1 MTEAE
6 LVSLID
12 KVAND
17 TIEVYG
23 LYCRHMPK
31 VFVVTAMAGAL
42 AACASEAA
50 IDRDVVMAV
59 LTDAFDDIERGEH
72 AQSAAQDEREYDA

>member
-6 LVSLID
+6 LISIID

-23 LYCRHMPK
+23 LYCRRVPK

-42 AACASEAA
+42 AACASEAD
-50 IDRDVVMAV
+50 IHRDVVVAA
-59 LTDAFDDIERGEH
+59 LTSAFDDIEHGEH
-72 AQSAAQDEREYDA
+72 VQSTAQDERGYDA